1 MKSDMWMEIDPHSG
15 KKLHTISS
23 EGSMSSC
30 PATETYTRSFFIART
45 AYTLRVYDS
54 VTKEK
59 RWDAT
64 YLEYNSYS
72 STPTINRDHLYFSS
86 TTDDMLISID
96 PNTGHEV
103 WRGSYNSPVMAVFAL
118 EEGQLR
124 KVPFYSVAV
133 DGIDSIGL
141 AALSMY
147 AKTDELKTAET
158 NVR

>member
-1 MKSDMWMEIDPHSG
+1 MRNVHPR
-15 KKLHTISS
+15 ISTS
-23 EGSMSSC
+23 AALIG
-30 PATETYTRSFFIART
+30 I
-45 AYTLRVYDS
+45 S
-54 VTKEK
+54 VWVVQIKVSHF
-59 RWDAT
+59 
-64 YLEYNSYS
+64 L
-72 STPTINRDHLYFSS
+72 
-86 TTDDMLISID
+86 
-96 PNTGHEV
+96 GHEV

-124 KVPFYSVAV
+124 KVPFHSVAV

>member
-1 MKSDMWMEIDPHSG
+1 MSPMRSADGLLYTAMKSDMWMEIDRHSG

-96 PNTGHEV
+96 PNTG
-103 WRGSYNSPVMAVFAL
+103 NSTIYCTFGNL
-118 EEGQLR
+118 NLR
-124 KVPFYSVAV
+124 SKE
-133 DGIDSIGL
+133 I
-141 AALSMY
+141 
-147 AKTDELKTAET
+147 
-158 NVR
+158 